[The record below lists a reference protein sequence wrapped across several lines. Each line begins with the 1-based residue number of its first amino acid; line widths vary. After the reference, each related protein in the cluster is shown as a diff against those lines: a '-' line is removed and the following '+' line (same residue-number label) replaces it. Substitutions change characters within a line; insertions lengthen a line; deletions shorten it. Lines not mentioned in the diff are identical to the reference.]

1 MDLPPPQPPLF
12 RHQNRLHFRYDNP
25 THLPGFSPPPFPR
38 HPPPPPPPQPA
49 YPSLLPFSP
58 PRFSVMERSR
68 FYEFNPPPKPNFDS
82 NTLPP
87 PPPPRVNLPLRFSH
101 DYSDRNENFGRRCS
115 DNLIDRLPPENLHW
129 GAAQLNNKVSD
140 SGVYQRYSNLLSSG
154 HRLYYER
161 HGTDER
167 RWDIGINGR
176 SHELYNERD
185 GDQRRIGYD
194 VNDQA
199 HELYNGR
206 YDNPRRWGYGTTDL
220 VYELH
225 KNEGNDDQRRWG
237 YGTYNRASELHNERD
252 DDRTRRGYGING
264 WGCELYNDR
273 DHDRRRRGYGIHDGF
288 MQQPD
293 NRQHEIFDS
302 DLGAG
307 RFSGMLGNGAS
318 EKDFIRYSKKRRVQR
333 ISSSC
338 RNELGKV
345 CRRRTED
352 YHSQHISEESRSY
365 SFGGKGKEDLEG
377 LVSRTED
384 KKEHEQYRLELAISF
399 KSNALVAEAILTP
412 ASPAVNIGMDITPS
426 NSNIREENSIP
437 SSQLAKYSKD
447 MVKSDV
453 LACGLDSQSDAH
465 EIPEELLEKSTV
477 SGSGSG
483 ITSDSKLSGYNVEN
497 EPQEDSISLQMTSD
511 RGEITSD
518 KIDAPSAV
526 LHLDVYT
533 TLREI
538 QKVPDTDLVSKKVD
552 VEGYRNEPSGPN
564 SKRKRSCLTTLPAS
578 LHVADNMVTQCPGHT
593 ERLLT
598 STENTYHGCQFRID
612 EAEGRV
618 DETVLAN
625 EDIGHGDS
633 LGFSQH
639 TDYVDIS
646 DREAGQR
653 EDTQLPAFTTADKC
667 GGTTSGE
674 VKVDKENFSSSDM
687 GKTLEDVDKL
697 LVKDNLAKD
706 VQMGL
711 SGPKNNEH
719 HETASSSNG
728 EVAQVW
734 ANDFISA
741 AEVKI
746 PHERESCEED
756 GSSSEGTFGVEDS
769 SLGFDFGA
777 EGSFPVFR
785 KKRKVANPILTPSP
799 LLEDDLIADGLTS
812 NRSKLDQASS
822 PLPDKD
828 AGQREDTHS
837 PAVRAADKCGSIV
850 VEVKDCKGN
859 FSCSDMGKTLDDGD
873 NILMK
878 DNLALKED
886 LSSCS
891 NNNACFP
898 NSSDELTDSDSDPED
913 LLSFSDFS
921 LPSNPKA
928 SPSQPRNRIVYGAEE
943 RFNRKPVSAYPN
955 NTFSLGKFVQKA
967 TSGNAQTVAKI
978 PPPVPQGTSKLVQN
992 LNLVHGKPILKKSQQ
1007 KSAVPNV
1014 FPRPINSNRSSDFP
1028 STHATK
1034 SRTWHRT
1041 GSSSVA
1047 VAGTKLRPWPLP
1059 QSRETNMP
1067 RTAQSSYMRKGNS
1080 LVRKPSPSTATPPG
1094 LSSSIYKRSPC
1105 IDNLK
1110 KKQPSNGKID
1120 GVDAP
1125 TVHRIEPVNICE
1137 SPEAPPIDRSVKS
1150 SNSTTCNLRESS
1162 SGNGCSSKILGALD
1176 VIKKSSAI
1184 PENCQNGSCNNSDS
1198 QSTLDQRNSRK
1209 KIKYVK
1215 RRSNQLVAA
1224 SDFEEES
1231 ISGVDKIQSSFSDGY
1246 YKSRKNQLVR
1256 ASVAENHATNG
1267 DAVAEVNS
1275 SKLVLQEL
1283 PLRSSGKRQSSKG
1296 FAKTYRSTKFS
1307 FVWKL
1312 HDVLSSQK
1320 HNHPERSQKVLSHLF
1335 PWKRATYRRS
1345 VMLALG
1351 SKPNNYSAFSQKM
1364 LLSRKRG
1371 AVYTKS
1377 THGYS
1382 LRMSKVLSVGGSSL
1396 KWSKSIE
1403 RISKKTNEEATRAV
1417 AAAEKRK
1424 KEEKIAVPIVS
1435 KSRNHVSRKLVL
1447 SVKPRAGER
1456 IFRIGSERYKMDPTR
1471 RTLCRITEEKPSS
1484 SIVIQPEK
1492 IVKRSYVP
1500 KRLFIGN
1507 DEYVRIGTGNQLIR
1521 DPKKRTRVLASEKV
1535 RWSLRTARMRLA
1547 RKRKYCQFF
1556 TRFGKCNK
1564 EDGKCPY
1571 IHDPSKIAVCTK
1583 FLNGSCSNPDCKLTH
1598 KVIPERMQDCSYFV
1612 KGSCSNEN
1620 CPYRHV
1626 NVDPDSSVCESFL
1639 RGYCIDGNEERG
1651 YSPSPVKYISN
1662 FCCLVY
1668 CRKKHTYVCPAFE
1681 ETGICPQAS
1690 MCKLHHPK
1698 KKTENK
1704 PKSEQKSVLGRY
1716 FDGGLIG
1723 VADCSSMDTSEKLSA
1738 KDAQIADPVELMDPS
1753 SIMIRDS
1760 LSPAIEGLLNKSML
1774 IAVL

>member
-1 MDLPPPQPPLF
+1 
-12 RHQNRLHFRYDNP
+12 
-25 THLPGFSPPPFPR
+25 
-38 HPPPPPPPQPA
+38 
-49 YPSLLPFSP
+49 
-58 PRFSVMERSR
+58 
-68 FYEFNPPPKPNFDS
+68 
-82 NTLPP
+82 
-87 PPPPRVNLPLRFSH
+87 
-101 DYSDRNENFGRRCS
+101 
-115 DNLIDRLPPENLHW
+115 
-129 GAAQLNNKVSD
+129 
-140 SGVYQRYSNLLSSG
+140 
-154 HRLYYER
+154 
-161 HGTDER
+161 
-167 RWDIGINGR
+167 
-176 SHELYNERD
+176 
-185 GDQRRIGYD
+185 
-194 VNDQA
+194 
-199 HELYNGR
+199 
-206 YDNPRRWGYGTTDL
+206 
-220 VYELH
+220 
-225 KNEGNDDQRRWG
+225 
-237 YGTYNRASELHNERD
+237 
-252 DDRTRRGYGING
+252 
-264 WGCELYNDR
+264 
-273 DHDRRRRGYGIHDGF
+273 
-288 MQQPD
+288 
-293 NRQHEIFDS
+293 
-302 DLGAG
+302 
-307 RFSGMLGNGAS
+307 
-318 EKDFIRYSKKRRVQR
+318 
-333 ISSSC
+333 
-338 RNELGKV
+338 
-345 CRRRTED
+345 
-352 YHSQHISEESRSY
+352 
-365 SFGGKGKEDLEG
+365 
-377 LVSRTED
+377 
-384 KKEHEQYRLELAISF
+384 
-399 KSNALVAEAILTP
+399 
-412 ASPAVNIGMDITPS
+412 
-426 NSNIREENSIP
+426 
-437 SSQLAKYSKD
+437 
-447 MVKSDV
+447 
-453 LACGLDSQSDAH
+453 
-465 EIPEELLEKSTV
+465 
-477 SGSGSG
+477 
-483 ITSDSKLSGYNVEN
+483 
-497 EPQEDSISLQMTSD
+497 MTSD

-518 KIDAPSAV
+518 KIDALSAV

-538 QKVPDTDLVSKKVD
+538 QKVPDTVLVSKKVN
-552 VEGYRNEPSGPN
+552 VEGYPNEPSGPN

-578 LHVADNMVTQCPGHT
+578 LPVADNMVTQCPGHT
-593 ERLLT
+593 EKLLT
-598 STENTYHGCQFRID
+598 SNENTYPGCQFGFD
-612 EAEGRV
+612 EAEGRA
-618 DETVLAN
+618 DETVLAK

-639 TDYVDIS
+639 TDLVDIS
-646 DREAGQR
+646 VRKPGLR
-653 EDTQLPAFTTADKC
+653 EDTQLPAYTTAGKC
-667 GGTTSGE
+667 GGTTSEE

-687 GKTLEDVDKL
+687 GKTLEDGDKL

-706 VQMGL
+706 VRMGL

-741 AEVKI
+741 AEVEI
-746 PHERESCEED
+746 PHERDSCEED

-769 SLGFDFGA
+769 SLGVDFGA
-777 EGSFPVFR
+777 EGSFSFR

-812 NRSKLDQASS
+812 NCSKLDQAYS
-822 PLPDKD
+822 PLPDTE

-837 PAVRAADKCGSIV
+837 PAVTAANKCGSIV
-850 VEVKDCKGN
+850 GE
-859 FSCSDMGKTLDDGD
+859 
-873 NILMK
+873 

-928 SPSQPRNRIVYGAEE
+928 SASQPRNRIVYGAEE

-955 NTFSLGKFVQKA
+955 NNFSLGKFVQKA

-978 PPPVPQGTSKLVQN
+978 PPPVPQGISKVVQN
-992 LNLVHGKPILKKSQQ
+992 LNLVHGKPNLKKSQQ
-1007 KSAVPNV
+1007 ISAVPNV
-1014 FPRPINSNRSSDFP
+1014 FPRPINSNRSRDFP
-1028 STHATK
+1028 THATK

-1047 VAGTKLRPWPLP
+1047 VAGPKLQPCPLP

-1094 LSSSIYKRSPC
+1094 LSSSVYKRSPC
-1105 IDNLK
+1105 IDTLE

-1125 TVHRIEPVNICE
+1125 TVHRLEPVNIFE
-1137 SPEAPPIDRSVKS
+1137 SPEAPPIERSVKS
-1150 SNSTTCNLRESS
+1150 SNSTTCNLQESS
-1162 SGNGCSSKILGALD
+1162 SGNGCSSKILGAID

-1184 PENCQNGSCNNSDS
+1184 PENCQNGSRNNSDS

-1246 YKSRKNQLVR
+1246 FKSRKNQLVR

-1267 DAVAEVNS
+1267 DAAAEVNS
-1275 SKLVLQEL
+1275 SKLVLKEL
-1283 PLRSSGKRQSSKG
+1283 PLRISGKRQSSKG
-1296 FAKTYRSTKFS
+1296 FAKTYRSSKFS

-1312 HDVLSSQK
+1312 HDVHSSQK

-1351 SKPNNYSAFSQKM
+1351 SKPNNDYSAVSQKV

-1396 KWSKSIE
+1396 KWSKTIE

-1417 AAAEKRK
+1417 AAAEKTK
-1424 KEEKIAVPIVS
+1424 KEERIAVPVVS

-1447 SVKPRAGER
+1447 SVKQRAGER

-1484 SIVIQPEK
+1484 SIVIQPDK

-1521 DPKKRTRVLASEKV
+1521 DPKKRTRVLASEKI

-1626 NVDPDSSVCESFL
+1626 NVEPDSSVCESFL
-1639 RGYCIDGNEERG
+1639 RGYCIDGNE
-1651 YSPSPVKYISN
+1651 
-1662 FCCLVY
+1662 

-1681 ETGICPQAS
+1681 ETGVCPQAS
-1690 MCKLHHPK
+1690 TCKLHHPK
-1698 KKTENK
+1698 KKIENK

-1738 KDAQIADPVELMDPS
+1738 KGKDDIGFSEGKYPDY
-1753 SIMIRDS
+1753 IS
-1760 LSPAIEGLLNKSML
+1760 LDVSDDE
-1774 IAVL
+1774 V